1 MPLKLISAKD
11 WIKRGLP
18 TNTMTIHVGRK
29 HEWKHKKIEDLKK
42 NNLKKDKEKLKGK
55 IADFVNK

>member
-29 HEWKHKKIEDLKK
+29 YEWKHKKINELKK
-42 NNLKKDKEKLKGK
+42 NKLKKIKKELREK
-55 IADFVNK
+55 IADFEKK

>member
-18 TNTMTIHVGRK
+18 TNTMTIQLGSNN
-29 HEWKHKKIEDLKK
+29 EWKYKKIEDLKK
-42 NNLKKDKEKLKGK
+42 NKLKKDKEKLKGK
-55 IADFVNK
+55 IADFANE